1 MGTFTYGGKTPKKI
15 MYNGAEV
22 KRILFNGVEVWHKVT
37 SEPEPSSKT
46 VIIDEKGQIKKINY
60 VVPDGITE
68 LKLYYCDKYTTTP
81 LDYGKLITT
90 IKVKAGDKEHFCF
103 SAMPGGFGSYLG
115 NSYLVQYQINDA
127 SPIVVREDVPT
138 KFVLTWS

>member
-22 KRILFNGVEVWHKVT
+22 ERILFNGVEVWHKVT
-37 SEPEPSSKT
+37 SEPELSSKT
-46 VIIDEKGQIKKINY
+46 VIIDEIGQTKEINY

-68 LKLYYCDKYTTTP
+68 LKLYYCNKYTTTL

-90 IKVKAGDKEHFCF
+90 IKVKAGDKEYFCF
-103 SAMPGGFGSYLG
+103 SAMPAVYGHY
-115 NSYLVQYQINDA
+115 YIVQYQINDA
-127 SPIVVREDVPT
+127 SPIVVGDAPT

>member
-1 MGTFTYGGKTPKKI
+1 MGAFTYGGKIPKKI

-37 SEPEPSSKT
+37 AEPGSKT
-46 VIIDEKGQIKKINY
+46 VIIDEVGQTKEINY

-68 LKLYYCDKYTTTP
+68 LKLYYCNKNATP
-81 LDYGKLITT
+81 DYSKPIRT
-90 IKVKAGDKEHFCF
+90 IKVKAGDKEYFCF
-103 SAMPGGFGSYLG
+103 SSFTSGYSNYLI
-115 NSYLVQYQINDA
+115 QYQINDKYPTIIGA
-127 SPIVVREDVPT
+127 SPT

>member
-46 VIIDEKGQIKKINY
+46 VIIDEIGQTKEINY

-68 LKLYYCDKYTTTP
+68 LKLYYYDRYTTTS
-81 LDYGKLITT
+81 LDYGKLIIT
-90 IKVKAGDKEHFCF
+90 IKVKAGDKEYFCF
-103 SAMPGGFGSYLG
+103 SSFPTGYGH
-115 NSYLVQYQINDA
+115 YLVQYQINDA
-127 SPIVVREDVPT
+127 SPTIIGDAPT